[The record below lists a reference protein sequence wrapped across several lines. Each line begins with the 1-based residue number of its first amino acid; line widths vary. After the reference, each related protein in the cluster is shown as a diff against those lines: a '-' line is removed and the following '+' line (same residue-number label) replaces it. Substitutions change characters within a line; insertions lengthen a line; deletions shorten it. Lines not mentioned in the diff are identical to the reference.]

1 MDLSD
6 VIDICRA
13 WDRLGWAVQSQLD
26 AVLDGRD
33 IEDQNPNAMDMVDEF
48 LAVVAEKAEWVG
60 DGAMGGQARDLSE
73 RIATSRVGEVAAG

>member
-33 IEDQNPNAMDMVDEF
+33 IEDQNPNAMEMVDEF
-48 LAVVAEKAEWVG
+48 LAVVVEKAEWVG
-60 DGAMGGQARDLSE
+60 DGDLGDQARDLRE
-73 RIATSRVGEVAAG
+73 RIAASRAGEVAAG